1 MTNDLETNF
10 HQAMLNV
17 YSEADKHGYRPTAF
31 LGMVQRNGGL
41 ATAKRFLSATHWQS
55 GFTRLRNIGRLDLSV
70 EAHVI
75 TYPWATLF
83 TRAELEEARRRLRE
97 YGYHLL
103 STDN

>member
-1 MTNDLETNF
+1 M
-10 HQAMLNV
+10 
-17 YSEADKHGYRPTAF
+17 
-31 LGMVQRNGGL
+31 
-41 ATAKRFLSATHWQS
+41 ATAQPSSFEWYKTLVAWQPPSASSQRLIGS
-55 GFTRLRNIGRLDLSV
+55 PGFTRLRNIGRLDLSV